1 MKRVVLAIAVIGVLT
16 PGSAYPTNGMRMIGF
31 GASQVSMGGAAV
43 ALPLDAASV
52 IVNPAGIS
60 ELNHRIDFGGSFF
73 KPTVKYQ
80 AAEALPPGFPAGS
93 AVGSTGQLDSQRG
106 ASPVPALG
114 MVLPINEELTFGLGA
129 YGVAG
134 MGVDYSQNLYGGLT
148 YSNYSQMRFAP
159 GLAWKVNDQLSFGA
173 TANVMWA
180 QLGYDAASG
189 LGQVSHDL
197 TSAFGIGATVGVR
210 YAPVSWLAFGAAYE
224 SKSVF
229 QDFSVQVPA
238 HTAMTATGPV
248 NFAAGTD
255 KLTFNQPQAVT
266 AGFAANPYKPLTFA
280 FDVQWI
286 NWTQTNGTGLPVI
299 TPQNGAQ
306 AWDLDWDNQL
316 VFKAGVQYKVLP
328 TLALRA
334 GYNYGKSPLKADR
347 AFENI
352 AFPAISEH
360 HITGGFGL
368 NLSDKF
374 GMNFAVMYAPKSS
387 LSGSNANPQMIASY
401 TTTMSQLA
409 VDANVA
415 YQF

>member
-1 MKRVVLAIAVIGVLT
+1 
-16 PGSAYPTNGMRMIGF
+16 MRMIGF

-93 AVGSTGQLDSQRG
+93 VVGSTAELSSQRG

-114 MVLPINEELTFGLGA
+114 MVLPINDQLWFGLGA

-134 MGVDYSQNLYGGLT
+134 MGVDYAQNLYGGLT
-148 YSNYSQMRFAP
+148 YSSYQQMRFAP
-159 GLAWKVNDQLSFGA
+159 GLSWKVNEQLSLGA
-173 TANVMWA
+173 TANVMWG
-180 QLGYDAASG
+180 QMGYDVASG
-189 LGQVSHDL
+189 FGQVAHNAS
-197 TSAFGIGATVGVR
+197 SAFGLGATLGAR
-210 YAPVSWLAFGAAYE
+210 YSPVSWLTVGAAYE
-224 SKSVF
+224 SKSTF
-229 QDFSVQVPA
+229 QDFSLQVPA
-238 HTAMTATGPV
+238 HTEQTATGPV
-248 NFAAGTD
+248 QAPAGVD
-255 KLTFNQPQAVT
+255 KLTFNQPQAAT
-266 AGFAANPYKPLTFA
+266 IGFAAKPSKSLVLA

-286 NWTQTNGTGLPVI
+286 NWAQTNGQNLPEFS
-299 TPQNGAQ
+299 QQSGAQ
-306 AWDLDWDNQL
+306 PWNLDWDNQ
-316 VFKAGVQYKVLP
+316 VVYKVGVQYNVIP
-328 TLALRA
+328 MLALRA

-352 AFPAISEH
+352 AFPAIAEH

-368 NLSDKF
+368 NMSDKF
-374 GMNFAVMYAPKSS
+374 GMNFAVMYAPETT
-387 LSGSNANPQMIASY
+387 LSGSNANPQLIASY
-401 TTTMSQLA
+401 RTSMSQLA
-409 VDANVA
+409 FDANVA